1 MKMGKISELQKL
13 NLNSS
18 GSKLPEKKTIKENS
32 TKEKL
37 NDDYE
42 RYMDDWDLYGSPYN
56 PPALHITDKS
66 KTVEITLSVQR
77 NAFVQATIEDK
88 ISYCR
93 RIGCSTGNITE
104 IFDRVRNIE
113 LQDWNDLLY
122 KKSVLFY
129 GFICE
134 ALCRAGIP
142 IDPVIADLD
151 MLERFVSES
160 MEFCFHDTEN
170 DCIGKM
176 AKLPSTLKIEQ
187 VDFIP
192 EGRGRKFI
200 LPNKAIIFLSFDSGF
215 YIKISDSEIYKLRRP
230 FFPNSDYHADADADI
245 AAVWILLESL
255 GFYVDEILY
264 RKDNNVNF
272 QIPLSEFDNAKII
285 TPSAIR
291 GELCF
296 VQAWIDY
303 EEKRRRDIKAW
314 EEAHKK

>member
-1 MKMGKISELQKL
+1 MKMETLSSLRRL
-13 NLNSS
+13 NLGQNETNS
-18 GSKLPEKKTIKENS
+18 KKELAKKEEKKVKV
-32 TKEKL
+32 
-37 NDDYE
+37 NDEYE
-42 RYMDDWDLYGSPYN
+42 RYMDEWDSYDPPYN
-56 PPALHITDKS
+56 PPALHIIDKS

-93 RIGCSTGNITE
+93 RVGCSTGNITN

-160 MEFCFHDTEN
+160 VEFCFHDTEN

-176 AKLPSTLKIEQ
+176 TKLPSTLEIEQ

-192 EGRGRKFI
+192 EDKGRKFI
-200 LPNKAIIFLSFDSGF
+200 LPNKAIIFLSFDSNF

-230 FFPNSDYHADADADI
+230 FFPYSDYHADADADI

-264 RKDNNVNF
+264 RKDNNVDF

-291 GELCF
+291 GELCH
-296 VQAWIDY
+296 VQAWLDY
-303 EEKRRRDIKAW
+303 REKERKNRKIW